1 MTSPIYDTFRTAIL
15 AGRPI
20 SFDYHGFTR
29 IACPH
34 VVGLKHGAEKVLTF
48 QYAGG
53 SQTGLPAGGQ
63 WRCIFIA
70 QASNVQILE
79 PDTWHTGDSHL
90 RPQSC
95 IDAVDVEII
104 VDAYGNPEPYTRQ
117 A

>member
-1 MTSPIYDTFRTAIL
+1 MNSQAYSTFRNAIL
-15 AGRPI
+15 AGRPV

-34 VVGLKHGAEKVLTF
+34 VVGLKHGQEKVLTF

-53 SQTGLPAGGQ
+53 SQAGLPAGGQ
-63 WRCIFIA
+63 WRCIFIN
-70 QASNVQILE
+70 QVSNVRILE
-79 PDTWHTGDSHL
+79 RGAWHTIDSHI

-104 VDAYGNPEPYTRQ
+104 VDAYGNPVPYTRQ